1 MGMTRDV
8 LHFLHLLQGYLRRSH
23 DGRQTSGHRERCAAQ
38 EQPII
43 GQLRDQRQSLPDRRL
58 NQSSQL
64 VSVKKGKDVNMK
76 KSVEVTLTAEAVAE
90 LRERSAKLGLGRSEM
105 TGREREEFLA
115 VRKEAGLKIDPKTAE
130 VDWSYA
136 GVGNPYGI
144 FPGEPWCVGRAYF
157 ARSPGSD
164 VWVEFGD
171 LPEATRDALWKKHWR
186 RIAFPAGLDALLT
199 APNPTSE

>member
-1 MGMTRDV
+1 
-8 LHFLHLLQGYLRRSH
+8 
-23 DGRQTSGHRERCAAQ
+23 
-38 EQPII
+38 
-43 GQLRDQRQSLPDRRL
+43 
-58 NQSSQL
+58 
-64 VSVKKGKDVNMK
+64 VKKERTNMK

-164 VWVEFGD
+164 VWVKFGD
-171 LPEATRDALWKKHWR
+171 LPR
-186 RIAFPAGLDALLT
+186 RRGT
-199 APNPTSE
+199 HYGKNTGGE